1 GADAGIAG
9 ALIVGAMFSAGMTCT
24 DTLDS
29 VLVHRLISY
38 RSDRIPALMRV
49 WIASVTI
56 LAVVVAVYQL
66 AQILGWHSPVS
77 DLTVSATLVAALV
90 LVFAYVFVRTRR
102 PALDAPPL
110 AAELHAPPLA
120 AVISGEAL

>member
-1 GADAGIAG
+1 
-9 ALIVGAMFSAGMTCT
+9 
-24 DTLDS
+24 
-29 VLVHRLISY
+29 LVHRLISY
-38 RSDRIPALMRV
+38 RSDRLPALMRV

-66 AQILGWHSPVS
+66 AQVLGWHSPVS

-102 PALDAPPL
+102 PNADVPFT
-110 AAELHAPPLA
+110 A
-120 AVISGEAL
+120 AVISGEVP

>member
-1 GADAGIAG
+1 MI
-9 ALIVGAMFSAGMTCT
+9 CT

-38 RSDRIPALMRV
+38 RSDRLPALMRV

-66 AQILGWHSPVS
+66 ALILGWHSPVS
-77 DLTVSATLVAALV
+77 DLTVSAILVSALI

-102 PALDAPPL
+102 PALDASPL
-110 AAELHAPPLA
+110 DASPIA
-120 AVISGEAL
+120 AVISGEPL